1 MVFENVEQIF
11 TFIDKKR
18 ERLVE
23 SVSELSDEQA
33 SQQRRAP
40 DAWSI
45 AEIMEHLSIGEIG
58 IVGLINRLLEKTEAK
73 GLINQDK
80 IVFNPPLSLAA
91 EAESAKDAKFEA
103 PEHLIPNKG
112 AALSLSLES
121 LKASRASLHELRSR
135 IEIVD
140 AHDAKF
146 PHPAFGNL
154 NLYQWVAFIGLH
166 ETHHLKQIRE
176 TLENGRQ

>member
-11 TFIDKKR
+11 SFIDKKR
-18 ERLVE
+18 ERLIE
-23 SVSELSDEQA
+23 AVSELNDEQA
-33 SQQRRAP
+33 SELKRAP

-45 AEIMEHLSIGEIG
+45 AEIMEHLSIGEYG

-73 GLINQDK
+73 GLVSENK

-91 EAESAKDAKFEA
+91 EAERAKDAKFEA
-103 PEHLIPNKG
+103 PEQLLPNKG
-112 AALSLSLES
+112 IALSSSLER
-121 LKASRASLHELRSR
+121 LKASRASLHELHSR
-135 IEIVD
+135 IETVD
-140 AHDAKF
+140 ASDAKF

-166 ETHHLKQIRE
+166 EAHHLRQIRE
-176 TLENGRQ
+176 TLENK